1 MDRNIPMISNKDAQS
16 LIQATFYFNEL
27 FKRTVLSAPFPTSI
41 TKTQMDILMALYSDG
56 PMNMST
62 ISAKVYIAPEQAT
75 RAIHGLREK
84 GLISSERS
92 EENRRMVIVHLTETA
107 ALMLDDHMRDLNMM
121 LQSNLDGLTDEE
133 IAELIQAASTIT
145 RLAQKTG
152 IKYVLPKPIKP

>member
-1 MDRNIPMISNKDAQS
+1 
-16 LIQATFYFNEL
+16 
-27 FKRTVLSAPFPTSI
+27 
-41 TKTQMDILMALYSDG
+41 
-56 PMNMST
+56 
-62 ISAKVYIAPEQAT
+62 
-75 RAIHGLREK
+75 
-84 GLISSERS
+84 
-92 EENRRMVIVHLTETA
+92 MVIVHLTETA